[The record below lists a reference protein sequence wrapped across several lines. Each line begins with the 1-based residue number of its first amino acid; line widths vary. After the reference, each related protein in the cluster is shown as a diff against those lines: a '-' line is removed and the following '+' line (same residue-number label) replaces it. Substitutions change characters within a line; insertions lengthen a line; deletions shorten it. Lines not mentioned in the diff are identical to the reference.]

1 MTVVHVETDP
11 LVDAPAGESW
21 WDVPV
26 SEVSTLES
34 TQGAWTVHERWTSTQ
49 SPYVVPS
56 AGDRTDRA

>member
-21 WDVPV
+21 WDV
-26 SEVSTLES
+26 
-34 TQGAWTVHERWTSTQ
+34 HERWTSTQ
-49 SPYVVPS
+49 SPYVGPS